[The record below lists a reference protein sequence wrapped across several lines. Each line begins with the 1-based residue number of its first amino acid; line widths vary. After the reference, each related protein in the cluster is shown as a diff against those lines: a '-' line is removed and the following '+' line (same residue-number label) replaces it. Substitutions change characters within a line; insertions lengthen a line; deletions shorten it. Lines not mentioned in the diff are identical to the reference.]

1 MKQILQ
7 DYIEYL
13 QIPQWSKTDKQ
24 IKHQTIQ
31 NWYKKEYQESINYEE
46 LKEFEKFAEENGF
59 HYYKSQF
66 FFQKIEFDI
75 YFKEIVENR
84 NFEVLKRY
92 YNSYGRWFC
101 NREKNIEIDIVEL
114 GLEIDKND
122 LEFLKEQ
129 YKSKVY
135 FLRLTIHEIPWIVIA
150 FGANSANAG
159 DTKKLFKILDETIEL
174 SEKINEKI
182 DEELIND
189 CIYYWT
195 NWINFLETENE
206 HYPDFEKHLN
216 NNKNGR

>member
-13 QIPQWSKTDKQ
+13 KISQWSKADKQ

-31 NWYKKEYQESINYEE
+31 NWYKKNYQENINYEE
-46 LKEFEKFAEENGF
+46 LKEFEKFVEENGF
-59 HYYKSQF
+59 QNYKSYF

-75 YFKEIVENR
+75 YFKEIAENR
-84 NFEVLKRY
+84 NFEVLKSY

-122 LEFLKEQ
+122 VEFLKEQ
-129 YKSKVY
+129 YKSKIN
-135 FLRLTIHEIPWIVIA
+135 FLRLTIHEIPSIIIA
-150 FGANSANAG
+150 FGANSANAEE
-159 DTKKLFKILDETIEL
+159 TKKLFEILNETIEL
-174 SEKINEKI
+174 SKKINEKI
-182 DEELIND
+182 DEKLMED

-195 NWINFLETENE
+195 KWIDFLETKNE
-206 HYPDFEKHLN
+206 YYPDFEKYL
-216 NNKNGR
+216 KAL